1 MILRGVERISSLKK
15 ILCFFSS
22 YDTAHEVLIEAVEN
36 YENFKDTSEQIR
48 KHLGETESLEKLK
61 EYFEIL
67 FEKHGQ
73 KFDGNLINTDRL
85 NFRLPSHLNVDI
97 EWAEDRFKTT
107 DILSVKQLTTFMNHL
122 KFEIFKSR

>member
-1 MILRGVERISSLKK
+1 M
-15 ILCFFSS
+15 FFSS

-67 FEKHGQ
+67 FEKHSQ

-85 NFRLPSHLNVDI
+85 NFRLPAHLN
-97 EWAEDRFKTT
+97 EDVGWVKTRFETA
-107 DILSVKQLTTFMNHL
+107 DILSDEQLDKFMKNL
-122 KFEIFKSR
+122 DFKTYKS